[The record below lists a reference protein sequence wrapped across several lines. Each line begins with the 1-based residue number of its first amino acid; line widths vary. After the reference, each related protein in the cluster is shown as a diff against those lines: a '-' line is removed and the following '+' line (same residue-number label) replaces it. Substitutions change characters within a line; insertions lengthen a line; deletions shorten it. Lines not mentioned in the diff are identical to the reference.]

1 MSEECIAG
9 IEEISSAGTFLAT
22 FPVTL
27 ILVLRTALVREIGAT
42 VTNAGHIGKII
53 GKRI

>member
-9 IEEISSAGTFLAT
+9 KEAISLDGTFLT
-22 FPVTL
+22 TSPGTL
-27 ILVLRTALVREIGAT
+27 ILVLRTAWAREIGAT

-53 GKRI
+53 GKLI